1 MKKTFLEFLTSKSI
15 DKATFDVFD
24 AEKQAGLYNE
34 YNTELKAYID
44 TLEKNVDGKAT
55 KTELDNA
62 IAEFKATQLDQ
73 MKTLNKSLES
83 IGLRIEAMNEADKN
97 AANSVGDLRK
107 SLEANLDK
115 IKGLKTSKEGFEMVI
130 KAVGTMLE
138 STNISGGNVP
148 VEERIPGLNVIA
160 SRRVRFLDVLSRR
173 RANSN
178 LISWVY
184 QDAKEGAAG
193 TTEEGA
199 TKNQIDFN
207 LVVASQAVVK
217 YSAFIKVSTEM
228 LDDIDFIESEIN
240 AELLRELL
248 KAVELGAYS
257 GNGTAPNLNGVST
270 VATTFAAGSFAA
282 TVDNANEVDVL
293 VVSVNQ
299 IMIAE
304 QDMPTHIFMHPTDV
318 TKLKL
323 YKVSATDRRYVERLA
338 EIGGSLF
345 MDGIPIIPTTL
356 VSVGTFLIGDFTKA
370 TLYEKGTLR
379 IEMGLDGNDY
389 TKNLRTI
396 LAEWRGAVVV
406 KNNDRTAFV
415 KGTFSTAIAA
425 LETP

>member
-1 MKKTFLEFLTSKSI
+1 MKKTFLEFLASKSI
-15 DKATFDVFD
+15 DKATFDLFD

-55 KTELDNA
+55 KEDLEKA

-97 AANSVGDLRK
+97 AADSVNDLRK
-107 SLEANLDK
+107 SLEANLEK
-115 IKGLKTSKEGFEMVI
+115 IQGLKTSREGFQMVV
-130 KAVGTMLE
+130 KTVGTMLE

-148 VEERIPGLNVIA
+148 VEQRIPGLNIIA

-184 QDAKEGAAG
+184 QSGKEGAAG

-207 LVVASQAVVK
+207 LVVASQSVVK

-248 KAVELGAYS
+248 KAVESGAYS
-257 GNGTAPNLNGVST
+257 GNGTAPNLNGVHT
-270 VATTFAAGSFAA
+270 VATAWAAGSFAA

-293 VVSVNQ
+293 VVAVNQ
-299 IMIAE
+299 ILIAE
-304 QDMPTHIFMHPTDV
+304 QDMPSHIFMHPTDV

-323 YKVSATDRRYVERLA
+323 YKVSGTDRRYVERLA
-338 EIGGSLF
+338 EIGGTLF
-345 MDGIPIIPTTL
+345 MDGIPIIQTTL
-356 VSVGTFLIGDFTKA
+356 VSVGTFLIGDFSKA
-370 TLYEKGTLR
+370 SLYEKGSLM
-379 IEMGLDGNDY
+379 IEMGLSGDDY
-389 TKNLRTI
+389 VKNLRTI

-415 KGTFSTAIAA
+415 KGTFSTSIAA
-425 LETP
+425 LETT

>member
-15 DKATFDVFD
+15 KQEDFDGFD
-24 AEKQAGLYNE
+24 AEKQAGLYND
-34 YNTELKAYID
+34 YNSELKAYIE
-44 TLEKNVDGKAT
+44 TLEKNVDGRAT
-55 KTELDNA
+55 KEDLEKA
-62 IAEFKATQLDQ
+62 IADFKDTQLEQ
-73 MKTLNKSLES
+73 MKTLNKS
-83 IGLRIEAMNEADKN
+83 IEAMGLKIIAMGEGER
-97 AANSVGDLRK
+97 STEVGSDLRK
-107 SLEANLDK
+107 SLENNFEK

-130 KAVGTMLE
+130 KAVGTMLG

-148 VEERIPGLNVIA
+148 VEERLAGFNTIA
-160 SRRVRFLDVLSRR
+160 SRRVRFLDLLSRR

-178 LISWVY
+178 IISWVY
-184 QDAKEGAAG
+184 QSGKEGTAG

-207 LVVASQAVVK
+207 LVVASQSVVK
-217 YSAFIKVSTEM
+217 YSAFIKISTEM

-248 KAVELGAYS
+248 KAVETGAFS
-257 GNGTAPNLNGVST
+257 GDGTAPNLNGVYT
-270 VATTFAAGSFAA
+270 VAPAFAAGTFAL

-293 VVSVNQ
+293 VVAVNQ

-304 QDMPTHIFMHPTDV
+304 QDMPTHILMHPSDV

-323 YKVSATDRRYVERLA
+323 VKVTATDKRYVERLA

-356 VSVGTFLIGDFTKA
+356 VGVGTFLIGDFTKA
-370 TLYEKGTLR
+370 SLHELGTLR

-415 KGTFSTAIAA
+415 KGTFSTAKSA
-425 LETP
+425 LETT

>member
-1 MKKTFLEFLTSKSI
+1 MKKTFLEFLASKSI

-55 KTELDNA
+55 KEDLEKA

-97 AANSVGDLRK
+97 AADSVGDLRK
-107 SLEANLDK
+107 SLEANLEK
-115 IKGLKTSKEGFEMVI
+115 IKGLKTSKEGFEMVV
-130 KAVGTMLE
+130 KTVGTMLE

-148 VEERIPGLNVIA
+148 VEQRIPGLNVIA

-184 QDAKEGAAG
+184 QSGKEGAAG

-248 KAVELGAYS
+248 KAVESGAFS
-257 GNGTAPNLNGVST
+257 GNGTAPNLNGVYT
-270 VATTFAAGSFAA
+270 VATAWAAGSFAG
-282 TVDNANEVDVL
+282 TVDNANQVDVL
-293 VVSVNQ
+293 VVAVNQ
-299 IMIAE
+299 ILIAE

-323 YKVSATDRRYVERLA
+323 YK
-338 EIGGSLF
+338 
-345 MDGIPIIPTTL
+345 
-356 VSVGTFLIGDFTKA
+356 
-370 TLYEKGTLR
+370 
-379 IEMGLDGNDY
+379 N
-389 TKNLRTI
+389 
-396 LAEWRGAVVV
+396 VV
-406 KNNDRTAFV
+406 KMTAFNTL
-415 KGTFSTAIAA
+415 K
-425 LETP
+425 